1 VADPKTYTEDE
12 FNAMVAERDALKGN
26 RDEIL
31 KEAKKAKDALKN
43 YDGIDPA
50 EYKTLKSAAE
60 EAERKRAA
68 SEGDF
73 KSIEAQ
79 LKALHQKELETVN
92 TKLGKTQK
100 ALERRLVQAELT
112 KAIAARKGEP
122 DLLLPYAEKFVKV
135 KETDDDYEAYIVDAG
150 GNPRFADGKG
160 TPMDFGAFVEQE
172 LMVKYPRAFD
182 GTGSSGGGATKSNPG
197 GGGAKVVAAG
207 DSKAFMDNLE
217 GIASG
222 KVQVR

>member
-1 VADPKTYTEDE
+1 MADPKTYTEDE
-12 FNAMVAERDALKGN
+12 YNALLAEKEALKGN

-31 KEAKKAKDALKN
+31 KESKRAKDALKN
-43 YDGIDPA
+43 YDGVDPA
-50 EYKTLKSAAE
+50 EYKALKDAAAK
-60 EAERKRAA
+60 AEREKLA

-73 KSIEAQ
+73 KALESQ
-79 LKALHQKELETVN
+79 LKGLHQKEIEG
-92 TKLGKTQK
+92 KDAKIAKTQK

-122 DLLLPYAEKFVKV
+122 DLLLPYAEKFVRV
-135 KETDDDYEAYIVDAG
+135 KETDDDYEAFIVDAS

-207 DSKAFMDNLE
+207 DSKAFMENLE